1 MTRTQSPTR
10 ETSWPNQRRAKLRWR
25 RAASMAHLLGV
36 PAKRAGASPS
46 PARGP
51 ATRRCD
57 VGVLL
62 GRGVAVERAQGV
74 LGADLALAELLQRV
88 APFLLGG
95 GHAAH
100 LRGVVE
106 AADHGG
112 IGDVQGDLDVLDLAL
127 AADEG
132 LDEVPLLLA
141 QVGEPA
147 GAEMAVHP
155 GAAVAALHAHDLQLV
170 AADGALA
177 GHR

>member
-1 MTRTQSPTR
+1 
-10 ETSWPNQRRAKLRWR
+10 
-25 RAASMAHLLGV
+25 
-36 PAKRAGASPS
+36 KRAGASPS

-51 ATRRCD
+51 STRRCA

-62 GRGVAVERAQGV
+62 GGGAVERAQGI
-74 LGADLALAELLQRV
+74 LRADLALAKLLQRL
-88 APFLLGG
+88 APLLLGG

-100 LRGVVE
+100 LRGVVADVEAEGADHVVE

-112 IGDVQGDLDVLDLAL
+112 VGDVEGDLDVLDLAL

-155 GAAVAALHAHDLQLV
+155 GAAVAALHAHDLQL
-170 AADGALA
+170 
-177 GHR
+177 